1 MPAGA
6 PEGERRL
13 LIRPAGVVL
22 GADGLGCEVV
32 SRTFRGTHVAL
43 LLRPEAG
50 PVLEAECD
58 LAGAPAVGDRV
69 SVGFSPSEVVVLPG
83 TP

>member
-1 MPAGA
+1 MPAGS
-6 PEGERRL
+6 PEGERRI
-13 LIRPAGVVL
+13 LIRPTGVVL
-22 GADGLGCEVV
+22 AAAGLSCEVV

-50 PVLEAECD
+50 PVLEAECG

-69 SVGFSPSEVVVLPG
+69 AVSFAPAEVVVLPAG
-83 TP
+83 